1 MNCFQN
7 SCKILKIDFENEDDL
22 SESVL
27 KKHYHKLCLIYHP
40 DKLKQLSPSSDFLEV
55 NNAYNYLS
63 KYMGY
68 ADDDD
73 YSDIETDIET
83 DINIWNES
91 LLLKN
96 VGNFLLLQTKYLLS
110 NKFVSHY
117 VDGIDNDSKFKK
129 IVVLLRNHL

>member
-1 MNCFQN
+1 
-7 SCKILKIDFENEDDL
+7 
-22 SESVL
+22 
-27 KKHYHKLCLIYHP
+27 
-40 DKLKQLSPSSDFLEV
+40 
-55 NNAYNYLS
+55 
-63 KYMGY
+63 MGY

-83 DINIWNES
+83 DSNIWNES